1 MDMNLHSDAVEI
13 IFTKCEIDEKE
24 LLSSDFGSVQ
34 TQIRSSLSERYFDY
48 IFSGSGD
55 LILYALGKISQWYQE
70 NATQLMK
77 EKTVNCKSPTLK
89 IAEIILKHHQIEYLD
104 STLKVILL
112 AFSLTL
118 MRKEYFTP
126 VETVLFA
133 RVVALIWVQNPMS
146 APLKQS
152 TDNYDKCVS
161 NDNKNLFFDELKK
174 LDKRVIAT

>member
-1 MDMNLHSDAVEI
+1 M
-13 IFTKCEIDEKE
+13 
-24 LLSSDFGSVQ
+24 
-34 TQIRSSLSERYFDY
+34 
-48 IFSGSGD
+48 
-55 LILYALGKISQWYQE
+55 GKISQWYQE

-77 EKTVNCKSPTLK
+77 EKTVHCKSPTLK
-89 IAEIILKHHQIEYLD
+89 IAEIVLKHHQIEYLD

-118 MRKEYFTP
+118 MRKEFFTP

-133 RVVALIWVQNPMS
+133 RVVALIWVQNPKC

-174 LDKRVIAT
+174 LDKRVISH